1 MLGDKEF
8 NIIERLKPTLLAKI
22 RNPDNN
28 LATNFKKIPI
38 KLPKNLKESE
48 TDGLYWG
55 ASYVS
60 KRCKVLK

>member
-22 RNPDNN
+22 RNPNN
-28 LATNFKKIPI
+28 DLATNFKKIPI

-48 TDGLYWG
+48 TDG
-55 ASYVS
+55 
-60 KRCKVLK
+60 